1 MSTTQRRRSRNRRKF
16 KASVIVQPRTHAD
29 LLRQALHW
37 FCSDDSFSELVR
49 HGNVSWS
56 AMQLVT
62 LAVLWSW
69 SDRSTLSAAFVDARD
84 LALKMFGAV
93 AVTTYQGMVGALR
106 SYTAPLLTLFWRH
119 LHARME
125 RAAGKHWKIG
135 LWLALAVD
143 GSRFTTPRTAKNERA
158 FAIRNYGHGKKA
170 KTRKKWKNKKRR
182 SKKIS
187 EPVKPQIW
195 LTLIWHMG
203 LKLPWSWRTGPSTA
217 SERGHLLEMLET
229 QDFPKNTLFC
239 GDAGFVGYDFWNT
252 IHLRGH
258 HFLVRVG
265 ANVRL
270 LKRLGTARQHGN
282 RVYLWPDHV
291 ARRGQPPLELRLI
304 KFQGA
309 RAPVFLVTNVLSES
323 DLSQRHAAQLYRLRW
338 GVELQFRALKQT
350 FGRTKLRSRTPE
362 NAIVELHWSIAGLTL
377 VQLFAIKEQII
388 VDSPPAQSSVALALA
403 AIQDAVRHW
412 SREVHEPRAFIRR
425 LQQATKDQY
434 TRHGDKRARYQP
446 KYKDEPCATAP
457 IIKIATIKQRRAYKA
472 LQVAS

>member
-1 MSTTQRRRSRNRRKF
+1 MSKAQRRNGRRRRS
-16 KASVIVQPRTHAD
+16 SGIVPPKTHAD

-37 FCSDDSFSELVR
+37 FGSSDSFSQMAL

-56 AMQLVT
+56 PMQLVALT
-62 LAVLWSW
+62 VLWSW
-69 SDRSTLSAAFVDARD
+69 SDRSTLTAAFVDARD
-84 LALKMFGAV
+84 LALKMFGRV
-93 AVTTYQGMVGALR
+93 AVTTYQGMMNALR
-106 SYTAPLLTLFWRH
+106 SYTEQLLPLFWQH
-119 LHARME
+119 LHVRME
-125 RAAGKHWKIG
+125 QVAGNHWRIG

-143 GSRFTTPRTAKNERA
+143 GSRFTTPRTLNNERA
-158 FAIRNYGHGKKA
+158 FAIKNYGHGRKA
-170 KTRKKWKNKKRR
+170 QARTKWKNKKRR

-203 LKLPWSWRTGPSTA
+203 LKAPWSWRTGPSTA
-217 SERGHLLEMLET
+217 SERAHLLEMIAT
-229 QDFPKNTLFC
+229 QEFPVNTLFC

-270 LKRLGTARQHGN
+270 LKRLGAVRQRGN
-282 RVYLWPDHV
+282 RVYFWPDKV
-291 ARRGQPPLELRLI
+291 ASRGAPPLELRLI
-304 KFQGA
+304 QFRGA

-323 DLSQRHAAQLYRLRW
+323 DLSHRHAAQLYRLRW

-362 NAIVELHWSIAGLTL
+362 NAIVELRWSVAGLTL
-377 VQLFAIKEQII
+377 VQLFAIKEQIVI
-388 VDSPPAQSSVALALA
+388 DSPPANSSVALALA

-412 SREVHEPRAFIRR
+412 SREVHDPRAFIRR
-425 LQQATKDQY
+425 LQEATKDEY
-434 TRHGDKRARYQP
+434 TRYGEKCARYRP
-446 KYKDEPCATAP
+446 KLKDEPAATAP
-457 IIKIATIKQRRAYKA
+457 IIRIATAKQRRAYEA
-472 LQVAS
+472 LQAAT

>member
-1 MSTTQRRRSRNRRKF
+1 MSKRQQRNCAKREARVS
-16 KASVIVQPRTHAD
+16 QPRTQAD

-37 FCSDDSFSELVR
+37 FADSDSFSEMAR

-56 AMQLVT
+56 PLQLVT
-62 LAVLWSW
+62 LVVLCTW
-69 SDRSTLSAAFVDARD
+69 SDRSTLTAAFVDAKD
-84 LALKMFGAV
+84 LALKMFGCV
-93 AVTTYQGMVGALR
+93 AVTTYQGMMGALR
-106 SYTAPLLTLFWRH
+106 SYTEPLLSLFWER

-125 RAAGKHWKIG
+125 QAAGKHWRIG
-135 LWLALAVD
+135 KWLALAVD
-143 GSRFTTPRTAKNERA
+143 GSRFTTPRTVSNERA
-158 FAIRNYGHGKKA
+158 FAIKNYGYGKKA

-203 LKLPWSWRTGPSTA
+203 LKSPWSWRTGPSTA
-217 SERGHLLEMLET
+217 SERAHVLEMIET
-229 QDFPKNTLFC
+229 QKFPENTLFC
-239 GDAGFVGYDFWNT
+239 GDAGFVGYDFWNA

-270 LKRLGTARQHGN
+270 LKRLGTVRQQQN
-282 RVYLWPDHV
+282 RVFLWPDNV
-291 ARRGQPPLELRLI
+291 ARRGRPPLELRLI
-304 KFQGA
+304 QFQGT

-362 NAIVELHWSIAGLTL
+362 NAIVELHWSVAGLTL
-377 VQLFAIKEQII
+377 VQLFAIKEQIT
-388 VDSPPAQSSVALALA
+388 VESPPAQSSVALALGV
-403 AIQDAVRHW
+403 IRDAVRHW
-412 SREVHEPRAFIRR
+412 SRKIHEPRTFIRR
-425 LQQATKDQY
+425 LQEATKDDY
-434 TRHGDKRARYQP
+434 TRYGEKRARYRP
-446 KYKDEPCATAP
+446 NIKDKPCATAP
-457 IIKIATIKQRRAYKA
+457 VIKIANAQQRRAYKA
-472 LQVAS
+472 LQAAM

>member
-1 MSTTQRRRSRNRRKF
+1 MSKKEQKKKRKRGKRPANVF
-16 KASVIVQPRTHAD
+16 VQPRTHAD

-37 FCSDDSFSELVR
+37 FGSNESFSELVR

-69 SDRSTLSAAFVDARD
+69 SDRSTLATAFLDARD
-84 LALKMFGAV
+84 LALKMFGGV
-93 AVTTYQGMVGALR
+93 AVTTYQGMMGALR
-106 SYTAPLLTLFWRH
+106 SYTAPLLALFWRH

-125 RAAGKHWKIG
+125 GAAGRHWRIG

-143 GSRFTTPRTAKNERA
+143 GSRFTTPRTAKNEQA
-158 FAIRNYGHGKKA
+158 FAIRNYGHGRKA
-170 KTRKKWKNKKRR
+170 KARTKWKNKKRR

-217 SERGHLLEMLET
+217 SERGHLLEMIET
-229 QDFPKNTLFC
+229 QEFPENTLFC
-239 GDAGFVGYDFWNT
+239 GDAGFVGYDFWNA
-252 IHLRGH
+252 IHRHGH

-270 LKRLGTARQHGN
+270 LKRLGTVRQRGH
-282 RVYLWPDHV
+282 RVYLWPGKV
-291 ARRGQPPLELRLI
+291 ASRGEPPLELRMI
-304 KFQGA
+304 QFQGP

-323 DLSQRHAAQLYRLRW
+323 ELSQRHAAQLYRLRW

-362 NAIVELHWSIAGLTL
+362 NAIVELHWSVAGLTL
-377 VQLFAIKEQII
+377 VQLFAIKEQITI
-388 VDSPPAQSSVALALA
+388 DSPPAHSSVALALA

-412 SREVHEPRAFIRR
+412 SREVHDPRAFINR
-425 LQQATKDQY
+425 LQQATKDGY
-434 TRHGDKRARYQP
+434 RRHGEKRARYRP
-446 KYKDEPCATAP
+446 ELKDEPCATAP
-457 IIKIATIKQRRAYKA
+457 IIKIATAKQRHAYKA
-472 LQVAS
+472 LLTAT